1 MRFNRYISGILILC
15 FSAFLGHNLIPH
27 HHYTD
32 SFDGPVSSACPLQHD
47 DQSGRRGHGVNGLLP
62 PAHCHAFNDVVL
74 EKFSLPETIPVRLQ
88 MHLKEIPGQ
97 SGISQL
103 PAWNIGSLDE
113 SRPLPGN
120 DDPAM
125 VIRALRAPPALG

>member
-1 MRFNRYISGILILC
+1 MRFQRYIAGILILC

-47 DQSGRRGHGVNGLLP
+47 DQSGYRGHGDDGVLP
-62 PAHCHAFNDVVL
+62 PSHCHAFNDVVL
-74 EKFSLPETIPVRLQ
+74 EKFSLPQTIPVRLH
-88 MHLKEIPGQ
+88 MLLMEIPGQ

-103 PAWNIGSLDE
+103 PAWNDCSLDGYC
-113 SRPLPGN
+113 PLPGH

>member
-1 MRFNRYISGILILC
+1 MRFNRYITGILILC

-27 HHYTD
+27 HHYSD

-47 DQSGRRGHGVNGLLP
+47 DQSGHRGRGGDGVLP
-62 PAHCHAFNDVVL
+62 PTHCHAFNDVVL

-88 MHLKEIPGQ
+88 MQFMEIPRQ

-103 PAWNIGSLDE
+103 PAWNACNPDGSR
-113 SRPLPGN
+113 SLPGH